1 MKRAIIDTNVIIDGV
16 RIRPELDFETAV
28 SSVTYAELHV
38 GVLLA
43 RDDDSRAARL
53 KVLSAARQAYG
64 PGLPF
69 DDAAAVNHAQVDAA
83 VRAAGRSSNS
93 RAKDL
98 MIAATARAQGAAVV
112 TFNTA
117 DFVGLE
123 GIVEV
128 IDARTVT
135 A

>member
-1 MKRAIIDTNVIIDGV
+1 VKRAIVDTNVVINGV
-16 RIRPELDFETAV
+16 RVRPDLDFETAV
-28 SSVTYAELHV
+28 SSITYAELHV

-43 RDDDSRAARL
+43 KDDDSRAVRL
-53 KVLSAARQAYG
+53 KLLSAARQTYG

-69 DDAAAVNHAQVDAA
+69 DDAAAINHAQVDAA
-83 VRAAGRSSNS
+83 VRAAGRSPNS

-112 TFNTA
+112 TFNTG

-123 GIVEV
+123 GIVEI
-128 IDARTVT
+128 IDARTIT